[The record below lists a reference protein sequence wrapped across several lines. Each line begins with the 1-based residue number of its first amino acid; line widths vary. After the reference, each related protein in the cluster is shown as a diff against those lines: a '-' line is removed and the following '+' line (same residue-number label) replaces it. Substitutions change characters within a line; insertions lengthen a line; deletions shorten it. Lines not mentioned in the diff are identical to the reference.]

1 MGDGLWPLFWV
12 AITVV
17 LAGGALYSS
26 TVMMRVIEGVID
38 RRVERAKQEVLDEL
52 DGVEQRLARLEQ
64 ETLAAVQSDES
75 VGLLDRAG
83 DPNGDG

>member
-1 MGDGLWPLFWV
+1 MADGLWPFFWV
-12 AITVV
+12 AMTVV

-26 TVMMRVIEGVID
+26 TVMMGVID

-52 DGVEQRLARLEQ
+52 DAVEQRLERLEQ
-64 ETLAAVQSDES
+64 ESLAVVRSDES
-75 VGLLDRAG
+75 VELLDRAG